1 MVYFNSKKVKMKIP
15 KISLHWQILI
25 ALVLGLFYGIFLPSH
40 VQWVEWMG
48 IIFLRALQMIIIPLI
63 LTSIITG
70 ITQINSGRRLGTLG
84 LKTLTYYITTSIIA
98 ILTGMVLVNIF
109 KPGVGADLG
118 FTQVVDG
125 LDIEAGSFGKTLI
138 EIIPTNLFEAFAEGK
153 MLSVIFFALVFGY
166 FITRVG
172 NKHQAVMDDFFK
184 AAFAVV
190 MKITML
196 IIRFTPFG
204 IFGIIAGNISHILIE
219 QGGGMQALVDVG
231 SRLGLY
237 MITVFLGLS
246 VHAFITLPLIQKLL
260 ARVSPIKHFQAVS
273 IPLLTAFSTSSA
285 LATLP
290 LTLEAVEHKD
300 GVSNKVS
307 SFTLPLGA
315 TINMDGTA
323 LYECVAAMFIAQA
336 YGLELDISQQ
346 VIIVITA
353 LIASIGA
360 AAVPMAGLFMIA
372 IILSAIGLPLEGIG
386 LIVAVDRIL
395 DMFRTATNVWSDT
408 TGALVIARSEGE
420 TLKV

>member
-1 MVYFNSKKVKMKIP
+1 MKIP
-15 KISLHWQILI
+15 KVGLHWQILI
-25 ALVLGLFYGIFLPSH
+25 ALVFGLLYGIFLTSY
-40 VQWVEWMG
+40 VEWVEWMG
-48 IIFLRALQMIIIPLI
+48 DIFLRALRMIIIPLI

-70 ITQINSGRRLGTLG
+70 ITQVESGSRLGKLG
-84 LKTLTYYITTSIIA
+84 LKTLTYYIVTSTIA
-98 ILTGMVLVNIF
+98 ILTGLVLVNIF

-125 LDIEAGSFGKTLI
+125 LDIEAGSFGKTLM

-153 MLSVIFFALVFGY
+153 MLSVIFFALLFGY
-166 FITRVG
+166 FITRIG
-172 NKHQAVMDDFFK
+172 EKDRAVMDDFFK
-184 AAFAVV
+184 AAFEVV

-204 IFGIIAGNISHILIE
+204 VFGIIAGNISHILVD
-219 QGGGMQALVDVG
+219 QGGGMQALIDVG

-246 VHAFITLPLIQKLL
+246 IHAFITLPLIQKFL
-260 ARVSPIKHFQAVS
+260 ARVHPLKHFRAVS
-273 IPLLTAFSTSSA
+273 TPLITAFSTSSA

-290 LTLEAVEHKD
+290 LTLEAVEHND

-315 TINMDGTA
+315 TMNMDGTA

>member
-1 MVYFNSKKVKMKIP
+1 MKFP
-15 KISLHWQILI
+15 RISLHWQILI

-70 ITQINSGRRLGTLG
+70 ITQIKSGRRLGTLG

-166 FITRVG
+166 FITRVE

-219 QGGGMQALVDVG
+219 QGGGMHALIDVG

-260 ARVSPIKHFQAVS
+260 ARVNPIKHFQAVS

>member
-1 MVYFNSKKVKMKIP
+1 
-15 KISLHWQILI
+15 
-25 ALVLGLFYGIFLPSH
+25 
-40 VQWVEWMG
+40 
-48 IIFLRALQMIIIPLI
+48 
-63 LTSIITG
+63 
-70 ITQINSGRRLGTLG
+70 
-84 LKTLTYYITTSIIA
+84 
-98 ILTGMVLVNIF
+98 
-109 KPGVGADLG
+109 
-118 FTQVVDG
+118 
-125 LDIEAGSFGKTLI
+125 
-138 EIIPTNLFEAFAEGK
+138 
-153 MLSVIFFALVFGY
+153 
-166 FITRVG
+166 
-172 NKHQAVMDDFFK
+172 
-184 AAFAVV
+184 
-190 MKITML
+190 ML

-219 QGGGMQALVDVG
+219 QGGGMHALVDVG

>member
-1 MVYFNSKKVKMKIP
+1 MKFP
-15 KISLHWQILI
+15 RISLHWQILI
-25 ALVLGLFYGIFLPSH
+25 ALVMGIFYGVFLPSH

-70 ITQINSGRRLGTLG
+70 ITQIKSGRRLGTLG

-166 FITRVG
+166 FITRVS

-219 QGGGMQALVDVG
+219 QGGSMHALVDVG

-260 ARVSPIKHFQAVS
+260 ARVNPIKHFQAVS

>member
-1 MVYFNSKKVKMKIP
+1 MKIP
-15 KISLHWQILI
+15 KVGLHWQILI
-25 ALVLGLFYGIFLPSH
+25 ALVFGLLYGIFLTSY
-40 VQWVEWMG
+40 VEWVEWMG
-48 IIFLRALQMIIIPLI
+48 DIFLRALRMIIIPLI

-70 ITQINSGRRLGTLG
+70 ITQVESGSRLGKLG
-84 LKTLTYYITTSIIA
+84 LKTLTYYIVTSTIA
-98 ILTGMVLVNIF
+98 ILTGLVLVNIF

-153 MLSVIFFALVFGY
+153 MLSVIFFALLFGY
-166 FITRVG
+166 FITRIG
-172 NKHQAVMDDFFK
+172 EKDRAVMDDFFK
-184 AAFAVV
+184 AAFEVV

-204 IFGIIAGNISHILIE
+204 VFGIIAGNISHILVD
-219 QGGGMQALVDVG
+219 QGGGMQALIDVG

-246 VHAFITLPLIQKLL
+246 IHAFITLPLIQKFL
-260 ARVSPIKHFQAVS
+260 ARVHPLKHFRAVS
-273 IPLLTAFSTSSA
+273 TPLITAFSTSSA

-290 LTLEAVEHKD
+290 LTLEAVEHND

-315 TINMDGTA
+315 TMNMDGTA